1 MQRTKLGLKRQKES
15 KESREERYRCH
26 KALKGN
32 PLIKLDVRGKSI
44 TLLAKELGGA
54 KRYVDILI
62 GKGYSVGYDLFYHK

>member
-15 KESREERYRCH
+15 KESREERYKCH

-62 GKGYSVGYDLFYHK
+62 GKGYSVGYDLFYDK